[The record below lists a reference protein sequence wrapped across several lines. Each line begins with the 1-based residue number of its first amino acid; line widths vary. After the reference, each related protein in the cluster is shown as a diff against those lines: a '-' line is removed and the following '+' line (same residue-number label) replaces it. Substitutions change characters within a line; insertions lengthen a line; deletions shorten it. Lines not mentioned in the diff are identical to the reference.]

1 MRNIAYD
8 IVSAN
13 DINYGNADEI
23 CGYQMLLSKMFE
35 HAGGFDIPRKTNA
48 ISREIQSQGLIWLR
62 NVKMIMK
69 GILSSSNTTKLTLKA
84 MPRLIESYYFLY
96 RICNGTR
103 CLDYIREV
111 RFKTIDSFAKGNK
124 DISQTAVILM
134 LNEEISRNITS
145 TPQRYFDYIGRIT
158 AKWVNELIDSG
169 KLSDMSIEDVYLTL
183 GFLLEQDLSA
193 YGITKEDKFKWIER
207 YSLSVDEIDALD
219 MTTLRSYMSF
229 AQCAMHAR
237 YASMEEG
244 DHLYSLYIS
253 KIASR
258 PDTNKFVREA
268 IRMELA
274 NYETA

>member
-84 MPRLIESYYFLY
+84 MPRLIESYDFLY

-183 GFLLEQDLSA
+183 GFLL
-193 YGITKEDKFKWIER
+193 
-207 YSLSVDEIDALD
+207 
-219 MTTLRSYMSF
+219 
-229 AQCAMHAR
+229 
-237 YASMEEG
+237 
-244 DHLYSLYIS
+244 
-253 KIASR
+253 
-258 PDTNKFVREA
+258 
-268 IRMELA
+268 
-274 NYETA
+274 

>member
-1 MRNIAYD
+1 
-8 IVSAN
+8 
-13 DINYGNADEI
+13 
-23 CGYQMLLSKMFE
+23 
-35 HAGGFDIPRKTNA
+35 
-48 ISREIQSQGLIWLR
+48 
-62 NVKMIMK
+62 
-69 GILSSSNTTKLTLKA
+69 
-84 MPRLIESYYFLY
+84 
-96 RICNGTR
+96 
-103 CLDYIREV
+103 
-111 RFKTIDSFAKGNK
+111 
-124 DISQTAVILM
+124 
-134 LNEEISRNITS
+134 
-145 TPQRYFDYIGRIT
+145 
-158 AKWVNELIDSG
+158 
-169 KLSDMSIEDVYLTL
+169 MSIEDVYLTL